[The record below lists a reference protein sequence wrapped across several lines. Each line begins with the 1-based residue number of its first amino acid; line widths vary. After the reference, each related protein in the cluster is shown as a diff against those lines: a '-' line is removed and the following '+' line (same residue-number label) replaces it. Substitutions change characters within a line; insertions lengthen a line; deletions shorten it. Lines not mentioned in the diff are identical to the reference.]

1 MIEKLTEKDV
11 NHVIDLAKLK
21 ENDIDRPICATGRT
35 DKGVH
40 ALSQYGHAD
49 IDVDINESDI
59 MISPS
64 DNVNRYN
71 DDVVCGVID
80 KKDVLK
86 MANKTNGDF
95 IVVSRVIN
103 D

>member
-1 MIEKLTEKDV
+1 MTEKLTEKDV

-21 ENDIDRPICATGRT
+21 ENDIDRYKSQLNDILTEI
-35 DKGVH
+35 DKI
-40 ALSQYGHAD
+40 L
-49 IDVDINESDI
+49 DVDINESDI

-71 DDVVCGVID
+71 DDVVDGVID

>member
-1 MIEKLTEKDV
+1 MTEKLTEKDV

-21 ENDIDRPICATGRT
+21 ENDIDRYKSQLNDILTEI
-35 DKGVH
+35 DKI
-40 ALSQYGHAD
+40 L
-49 IDVDINESDI
+49 DVDINESDI

>member
-1 MIEKLTEKDV
+1 MTEKLTEKDV

-21 ENDIDRPICATGRT
+21 ENDIDRYKSQLNDILTEI
-35 DKGVH
+35 DKI
-40 ALSQYGHAD
+40 L
-49 IDVDINESDI
+49 DVDINESDI

-71 DDVVCGVID
+71 DDIVCGVID

>member
-1 MIEKLTEKDV
+1 MTEKLTEKDV

-21 ENDIDRPICATGRT
+21 ENDIDRYKSQLNDILTEI
-35 DKGVH
+35 DKILEVEITE
-40 ALSQYGHAD
+40 D
-49 IDVDINESDI
+49 EI

-64 DNVNRYN
+64 DNINRYN

>member
-11 NHVIDLAKLK
+11 NHVIDLARLK
-21 ENDIDRPICATGRT
+21 ENDIDRYKSQLNDILTEI
-35 DKGVH
+35 DKI
-40 ALSQYGHAD
+40 L
-49 IDVDINESDI
+49 DVDINESDI

-71 DDVVCGVID
+71 DDIVCGVID

>member
-1 MIEKLTEKDV
+1 MTEKLTEKDV
-11 NHVIDLAKLK
+11 NHVIDLARLK
-21 ENDIDRPICATGRT
+21 ENDIDRYKSQLNDILTEI
-35 DKGVH
+35 DKI
-40 ALSQYGHAD
+40 L
-49 IDVDINESDI
+49 DVDINESDI